1 MKIYVNDTEMEV
13 QPGLTILEFIRQKE
27 LKQEMV
33 IIAHNQEIVPREAW
47 GTIGLEAEDRLEVV
61 NFVGGG

>member
-1 MKIYVNDTEMEV
+1 MKIHVNDAVAEV

-27 LKQEMV
+27 LKQERV
-33 IIAHNQEIVPREAW
+33 IIAHNQEMVPRETW
-47 GTIGLEAEDRLEVV
+47 GAIELAPEDRLEVV